1 MIRSPLLAS
10 LLLLAAP
17 AAFASAFDFKSVGTA
32 PVILYDTPTLKGAKM
47 YVAPRGMPLQ
57 VVSSYGDWV
66 KVRDANGDLAWT
78 EARGL
83 SPRRNLVVRT
93 PGAKVFAGPNEAS
106 AVLMT
111 ADKGVV
117 LELVDPTAITW
128 IRVRHRDGI
137 DGYVRSN
144 DVWGL

>member
-1 MIRSPLLAS
+1 MIPFRLLAS
-10 LLLLAAP
+10 VLLVAAP
-17 AAFASAFDFKSVGTA
+17 AAFALDFKSVGAA
-32 PVILYDTPTLKGAKM
+32 PVILYDTPSNKGAKM

-66 KVRDANGDLAWT
+66 KVRDANGELAWT

-83 SPRRNLVVRT
+83 SARRNVVVRT
-93 PGAKVFAGPNEAS
+93 PGAKVFTDPNEAS
-106 AVLMT
+106 QVLMT
-111 ADKGVV
+111 ADRGVV

>member
-1 MIRSPLLAS
+1 MILSRLLACV
-10 LLLLAAP
+10 LLLAAP
-17 AAFASAFDFKSVGTA
+17 AAFAFDFKSVGAA
-32 PVILYDTPTLKGAKM
+32 PVILYDTPSLKGTRM
-47 YVAPRGMPLQ
+47 YVAPQGMPLQ

-78 EARGL
+78 MAKGL
-83 SPRRNLVVRT
+83 SARRNLVVRT
-93 PGAKVFAGPNEAS
+93 PGAKVFAAPDEGAQ
-106 AVLMT
+106 VLMT

-117 LELVDPTAITW
+117 LELVDPTALTW

-137 DGYVRSN
+137 VGYVRPS

>member
-1 MIRSPLLAS
+1 MILSRILAS
-10 LLLLAAP
+10 VLLLAAP
-17 AAFASAFDFKSVGTA
+17 AALAFDFKSVGSA
-32 PVILYDTPTLKGAKM
+32 PVILYDTPTLKGTRM

-66 KVRDANGDLAWT
+66 KVRDANGELAWT
-78 EARGL
+78 EAKGL
-83 SPRRNLVVRT
+83 SPRRNLLVRT
-93 PGAKVFAGPNEAS
+93 PGAKVFAGPDEGS
-106 AVLMT
+106 QVLMT
-111 ADKGVV
+111 ADRGVL
-117 LELVDPTAITW
+117 LELVDPTALPW

>member
-1 MIRSPLLAS
+1 MIPSRLLAS

-17 AAFASAFDFKSVGTA
+17 AAFALDFKSVGTA
-32 PVILYDTPTLKGAKM
+32 PVILYDTPSSKGTKM

-57 VVSSYGDWV
+57 VVSSYGEWV
-66 KVRDANGDLAWT
+66 KVRDANGELAWT

-83 SPRRNLVVRT
+83 SARRNVVVRT
-93 PGAKVFAGPNEAS
+93 PGAKVFASPEERAQ
-106 AVLMT
+106 VLMT